1 MKWTWLLTQRFP
13 RPLLCAAIVSYVTW
27 PLSLGRDCRCCN
39 ISCRRV
45 VLDCG
50 QQLLVVSGDVAW
62 HISGT
67 IVCTNG
73 NHDLL
78 DLGIAGACA
87 YDVGQL
93 YHSCTSNCFYMG
105 VACGVNT
112 SSGDVFEIGVPNYQS
127 SAGVGQTES
136 WGGEQAGPAVV
147 AGGYRILLV
156 TCVRRRCRCMTGCG
170 GGRWWWVLNGGG
182 GSGVLAIV
190 YCCVNAL
197 TDVGCGLSV

>member
-1 MKWTWLLTQRFP
+1 
-13 RPLLCAAIVSYVTW
+13 
-27 PLSLGRDCRCCN
+27 
-39 ISCRRV
+39 
-45 VLDCG
+45 
-50 QQLLVVSGDVAW
+50 
-62 HISGT
+62 
-67 IVCTNG
+67 
-73 NHDLL
+73 
-78 DLGIAGACA
+78 
-87 YDVGQL
+87 
-93 YHSCTSNCFYMG
+93 MG